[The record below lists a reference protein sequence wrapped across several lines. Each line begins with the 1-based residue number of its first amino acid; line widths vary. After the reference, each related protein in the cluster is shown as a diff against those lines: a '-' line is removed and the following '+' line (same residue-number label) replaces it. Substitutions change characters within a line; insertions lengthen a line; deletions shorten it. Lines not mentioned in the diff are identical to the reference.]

1 MLPLRDKYSP
11 NDKEQISRAI
21 QEMFEEAE
29 FWLTEA

>member
-1 MLPLRDKYSP
+1 MTIDAKKHE
-11 NDKEQISRAI
+11 KEQISRVI